1 MQVALHLPA
10 QVSVKLEHCAD
21 LVVLASVG
29 PAACILMTSQCSTAS
44 NWNYR
49 HACPRRGHA
58 AYFMA
63 WSSTQLLYILMTLRE
78 GIGRH
83 LTLIACIIAIQTSA
97 LLGYHWAALKK
108 SFCFHPKAEALLTGI
123 HSSLEHRRPQ
133 ERACGPQIVCSPQ
146 HLVSCA
152 LHTYSPAVAPA
163 VLHMARQQ
171 ASDKPGPMNLQ
182 YKAPLPELPRADAVL
197 WPGLQMLPETELVYL
212 Q

>member
-1 MQVALHLPA
+1 MQVALHLPV

-29 PAACILMTSQCSTAS
+29 PAACILMTFQCSTAS

-133 ERACGPQIVCSPQ
+133 ERACGSQIVCSPQ

-163 VLHMARQQ
+163 VLHNAREQ
-171 ASDKPGPMNLQ
+171 ASDKPRPMNLQ
-182 YKAPLPELPRADAVL
+182 YKPPLP
-197 WPGLQMLPETELVYL
+197 
-212 Q
+212 